1 MKTLAK
7 TLLLLLVSI
16 VLYGQDLTG
25 QWNGSLHVQG
35 TQLRIVLHVS
45 EINDQLEATVD
56 SPDQNATGIKVTS
69 ISFNYPHVKFEISN
83 LGAVF
88 EGLITDNR
96 MTGEWLQSGTGL
108 FLAFVKSVAPAA
120 RDK

>member
-7 TLLLLLVSI
+7 TLLLLLMSF

-25 QWNGSLHVQG
+25 QWKGTLHIQG
-35 TQLRIVLHVS
+35 TQLRIVLHVN
-45 EINDQLEATVD
+45 EVNDQLDATLD

-83 LGAVF
+83 IGVVF
-88 EGLITDNR
+88 KGLITDNR

-108 FLAFVKSVAPAA
+108 FLALLKSVAPAA